1 MHTDASA
8 FPHPLEN
15 FKFLGFAP
23 ADSIILT
30 PNEFSEILFNL
41 SQPLG
46 GKIHAGVVYS
56 VIMHDSDYQIKNAL
70 LDLYAKYKID
80 QQQGIRVIS
89 KEIVTIDNEP
99 AIRIYSSVFNTI
111 ITIQYV
117 VMHDNEPYTFVLA
130 ANTKDFKKYSPHF
143 ELMVNMLKFTK

>member
-1 MHTDASA
+1 
-8 FPHPLEN
+8 
-15 FKFLGFAP
+15 
-23 ADSIILT
+23 
-30 PNEFSEILFNL
+30 
-41 SQPLG
+41 
-46 GKIHAGVVYS
+46 
-56 VIMHDSDYQIKNAL
+56 MHDSDYQIKNAP

-89 KEIVTIDNEP
+89 KENVTIDSEP
-99 AIRIYSSVFNTI
+99 AIRIFSSVFNTI

-130 ANTKDFKKYSPHF
+130 ANIKDFKKYLPQF